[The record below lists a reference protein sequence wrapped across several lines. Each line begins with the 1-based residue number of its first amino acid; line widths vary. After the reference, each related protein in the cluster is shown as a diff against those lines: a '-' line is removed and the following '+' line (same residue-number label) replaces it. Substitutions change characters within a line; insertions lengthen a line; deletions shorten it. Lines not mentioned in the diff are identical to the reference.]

1 MAWTDI
7 KDDDNRRDDNELL
20 TYNSALTLLKEINS
34 ESKFYETELAE
45 VLHVFTDIEHENFQD
60 IFILNKV

>member
-7 KDDDNRRDDNELL
+7 KDDDNRRDNNELL

-45 VLHVFTDIEHENFQD
+45 VLHVFTDIEH
-60 IFILNKV
+60 

>member
-7 KDDDNRRDDNELL
+7 KDDDNRRDNNELL

-45 VLHVFTDIEHENFQD
+45 VLHVFSCLLYTSDAAD
-60 IFILNKV
+60 D